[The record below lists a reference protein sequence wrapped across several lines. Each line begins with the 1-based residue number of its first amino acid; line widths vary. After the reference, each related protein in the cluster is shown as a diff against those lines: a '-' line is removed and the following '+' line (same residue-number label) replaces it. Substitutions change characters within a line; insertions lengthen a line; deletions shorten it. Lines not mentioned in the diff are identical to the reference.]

1 MAEEEHVRRFPLLAA
16 PWLGRQSD
24 WWVDRG
30 RAIVVRTGRLTAA
43 AVLAYVVAHALF
55 PKTEPLTGPLTALL
69 VVQATLFST
78 LKMGL
83 QRVLSVVSGVLIAVL
98 LAEVVGLT
106 WWSLGLVIAC
116 ALIIGQV
123 LRLEDQLLEVPIS
136 AMLILGVGAAA
147 TTAAGARIA
156 ETLVGA
162 GIGVLINVVFPPPL
176 RTRNADEAVQ
186 QVAEQ
191 TANLLIHAAHQLLEH
206 PSKEQAVAWLQDA
219 RQLSRFVDRADQA
232 ISEGS
237 ASRRLNPRSIRHL
250 DTEPILRSGLE
261 ALEHTIIAL
270 RAVFRSIA
278 DGIAESEEAED
289 AEEAEEVEARQ
300 GGGPYGSDLLA
311 AFGVLLDELAQGIR
325 AYGALVR
332 ADARTGGQGSEA
344 ALGEALESLGE
355 ARAVLTELLLVRSS
369 DDRHA
374 WMLSGSL
381 LASVD
386 RVLRELDLEERT
398 RQRERWAQRWAQ
410 RRDLRARLKGTTRA
424 AAARARR
431 RRKSRPLDNG

>member
-1 MAEEEHVRRFPLLAA
+1 VAQEEHVRRFPLLAA

-30 RAIVVRTGRLTAA
+30 RGIVVRTGRLTSA
-43 AVLAYVVAHALF
+43 AVLAYLVAHALF
-55 PKTEPLTGPLTALL
+55 PNTQPLTGPLTALL

-83 QRVLSVVSGVLIAVL
+83 QRVLSVLSGVLIAVL

-162 GIGVLINVVFPPPL
+162 GVGVLINVVFPPPL

-191 TANLLIHAAHQLLEH
+191 AANLLIHAAHQLLEG
-206 PSKEQAVAWLQDA
+206 PSKEQAIGWLLDA

-237 ASRRLNPRSIRHL
+237 ASRRLNPRSIRQL

-278 DGIAESEEAED
+278 EGIAESEEAQEPH
-289 AEEAEEVEARQ
+289 EAEGDR
-300 GGGPYGSDLLA
+300 GGGPYGADLLA
-311 AFGVLLDELAQGIR
+311 AFAALLDELARGIR
-325 AYGALVR
+325 AYGSLVR

-344 ALGEALESLGE
+344 ALAEALESLGE

-424 AAARARR
+424 AADRARR
-431 RRKSRPLDNG
+431 RRTRRGLENG

>member
-1 MAEEEHVRRFPLLAA
+1 MAYL
-16 PWLGRQSD
+16 
-24 WWVDRG
+24 
-30 RAIVVRTGRLTAA
+30 
-43 AVLAYVVAHALF
+43 VAKALF
-55 PKTEPLTGPLTALL
+55 PNTEPLTGPLTALL

-83 QRVLSVVSGVLIAVL
+83 QRVLSVVSGVLIAAL

-106 WWSLGLVIAC
+106 WWSLGLVIGL

-123 LRLEDQLLEVPIS
+123 LRLQDQLLEVPIS
-136 AMLILGVGAAA
+136 AMLILGVGASA

-162 GIGVLINVVFPPPL
+162 GIGVLTNVVFPPAL

-191 TANLLIHAAHQLLEH
+191 TANLLTHAAHQLLEH
-206 PSKEQAVAWLQDA
+206 PSKEQALGWLQDA
-219 RQLSRFVDRADQA
+219 RRLTQFVDRADQA

-237 ASRRLNPRSIRHL
+237 ASRRLNPRSIRQI

-261 ALEHTIIAL
+261 ALEHTIVAV
-270 RAVFRSIA
+270 RAVFRSIV
-278 DGIAESEEAED
+278 DGIAESEES
-289 AEEAEEVEARQ
+289 AEERA
-300 GGGPYGSDLLA
+300 GGPYGSDLLA
-311 AFGVLLDELAQGIR
+311 AFGVLLDELAEGIR
-325 AYGALVR
+325 AYGALVA
-332 ADARTGGQGSEA
+332 ADARTGGQGSDA
-344 ALGEALESLGE
+344 ALSEALEPLGE

-369 DDRHA
+369 EDQHA

-398 RQRERWAQRWAQ
+398 RQRERWEQRWSQ

-424 AAARARR
+424 AADRARR
-431 RRKSRPLDNG
+431 RRRSGQVGNG